1 MSIEAQ
7 LRERAEN
14 QCELCGATEN
24 LSVREVSPSDG
35 TVETSILVCET
46 CDGLIDNPEENPNHW
61 HCLNESMWSPVPAVQ
76 VTAWRILKRIAAE
89 GWPQDLLDM
98 LYLEPEVQAWA
109 EEGLQEA
116 GEEAPVVRDC
126 NGNPLAE
133 GDSVTIIKDLPVKG
147 AGFTAKQGTK
157 VNNIRLVPDD
167 PTHIQ
172 GKVNG
177 TTIFLKTEFLKKA

>member
-1 MSIEAQ
+1 MSLENE

-24 LSVREVSPSDG
+24 LKVREVPPSDG
-35 TVETSILVCET
+35 TADQSILVCEA
-46 CDGLIDNPEENPNHW
+46 CDSLLDNPEANPNHW

-76 VTAWRILKRIAAE
+76 VTAWRVLKKIAGE

-109 EEGLQEA
+109 EEGLEESA
-116 GEEAPVVRDC
+116 EEAPQVRDS
-126 NGNPLAE
+126 NGNLLNE

>member
-1 MSIEAQ
+1 MSLEAQ
-7 LRERAEN
+7 LGERAGN
-14 QCELCGATEN
+14 RCELCGAAEN
-24 LSVREVSPSDG
+24 LRVREVPPADG
-35 TVETSILVCET
+35 SADTAILVCET
-46 CDGLIDNPEENPNHW
+46 CDNLLDDPAANPNHW

-76 VTAWRILKRIAAE
+76 VTAWRILKKIAHE
-89 GWPQDLLDM
+89 GWPRDLLDM

-109 EEGLQEA
+109 EAEGT
-116 GEEAPVVRDC
+116 EESAPEVRDS
-126 NGNPLAE
+126 NGNLLTD

-157 VNNIRLVPDD
+157 VSNIRLVPDD

-177 TTIFLKTEFLKKA
+177 VTIYLKTEFLKKA

>member
-1 MSIEAQ
+1 MSLETQ

-14 QCELCGATEN
+14 KCELCGSEEN
-24 LSVREVSPSDG
+24 LKVREVPPADG
-35 TVETSILVCET
+35 SAETAILVCET
-46 CDGLIDNPEENPNHW
+46 CDELIDHPEKNPNHW
-61 HCLNESMWSPVPAVQ
+61 HCLNETMWSPVPVVQ
-76 VTAWRILKRIAAE
+76 VSAWRILKSIAAE
-89 GWPQDLLDM
+89 GWPQDMLDM

-109 EEGLQEA
+109 EEGMA
-116 GEEAPVVRDC
+116 GAEEEAPVVRDA
-126 NGNPLAE
+126 NGNPLSD
-133 GDSVTIIKDLPVKG
+133 GDSVVILKDLPVKG

-157 VNNIRLVPDD
+157 VTNIRLTDD

>member
-1 MSIEAQ
+1 MSLESQ
-7 LRERAEN
+7 LRERAGEK
-14 QCELCGATEN
+14 CELCGSTDD
-24 LSVREVSPSDG
+24 LRVREIPPADG
-35 TVETSILVCET
+35 SAETAILVCAE
-46 CDGLIDNPEENPNHW
+46 CDRLMDDPSANPNHW

-76 VTAWRILKRIAAE
+76 VAAWRILKAIAHE

-109 EEGLQEA
+109 ETA
-116 GEEAPVVRDC
+116 GEEESAPEVRDS
-126 NGNPLAE
+126 NGNLLSD

-157 VNNIRLVPDD
+157 VPNIRLVPDD

-177 TTIFLKTEFLKKA
+177 VTIYLKTEFLKKA

>member
-1 MSIEAQ
+1 VATVEA
-7 LRERAEN
+7 LSGRSGGK
-14 QCELCGATEN
+14 CELCGSTEN
-24 LSVREVSPSDG
+24 LGVMEVPPSDG
-35 TVETSILVCET
+35 SAEKSILVCGVCREQIEHPEK
-46 CDGLIDNPEENPNHW
+46 IDPNHW

-76 VTAWRILKRIAAE
+76 VAAWRILKAIAHE

-109 EEGLQEA
+109 ETA
-116 GEEAPVVRDC
+116 GEEESAPEVRDS
-126 NGNPLAE
+126 NGNLLSD

-157 VNNIRLVPDD
+157 VPNIRLVPDD

-177 TTIFLKTEFLKKA
+177 VTIYLKTEFLKKA